1 MTGAEIPMQVPMSSE
16 KDGLKTWFVPI
27 PFQNDDFVPSVSV
40 SDDLFFATTS
50 KRFAEGLSSLAA
62 KGGGESRQ
70 GVWLD
75 VDMKVLHSY
84 AEQWLKLIEENAAEF
99 MSDVELEDFNANK
112 EMIETTLSALGMMDS
127 LTYHMRQEDGVTRTS
142 MHLKTK

>member
-1 MTGAEIPMQVPMSSE
+1 MILFRLCT
-16 KDGLKTWFVPI
+16 
-27 PFQNDDFVPSVSV
+27 V

-127 LTYHMRQEDGVTRTS
+127 LTYHMRQEDGVNTHVHAFERRGNNFYFVFNALMS
-142 MHLKTK
+142 LFVKGHALPIQF